1 MFKLMWKVSVLTM
14 LFCAAVT
21 NPDRDVPASPA
32 ELERRDET
40 SFFAAMTTLQNAAT
54 VFSQDFCCSGF
65 TPNDTQLEL
74 IASHIKA
81 CSDAFDA
88 ALIQLAS
95 ITPASVG
102 APLLTTADAATLNT
116 TFIPSIQAD
125 ILNNLNDLQEGEA
138 FFEFVNDNTFF
149 RVMYCHW
156 VGTLALENKSF
167 LGFLAISA
175 PSSDYASFWESLL
188 TAATSAYTIWLT
200 EDGFNCGGLF

>member
-1 MFKLMWKVSVLTM
+1 MFKLLWKISVVTV
-14 LFCAAVT
+14 LFCGALA
-21 NPDRDVPASPA
+21 NPGVPASPSA

-102 APLLTTADAATLNT
+102 APLLTAADAATVNATL
-116 TFIPSIQAD
+116 PSIQAD
-125 ILNNLNDLQEGEA
+125 ILNNLNELQEGEA

-167 LGFLAISA
+167 LQFLGVSA
-175 PSSDYASFWESLL
+175 PV
-188 TAATSAYTIWLT
+188 
-200 EDGFNCGGLF
+200 